1 MGIIRD
7 GKLDVLDHMAS
18 CVAFT
23 DQGVLVGNG
32 SYMPFYLM
40 PLGVP

>member
-1 MGIIRD
+1 MRD
-7 GKLDVLDHMAS
+7 GKLEVLDHIAS

-32 SYMPFYLM
+32 SYMPSYL
-40 PLGVP
+40 LQLDVP